1 MLKDASFVICVEEC
15 SCEMVGNY
23 PGVRGFKKVFR
34 IAIVHGNGYFYDGIA
49 KYVIHRNNL
58 LHFFLGGISLNYD
71 VV

>member
-1 MLKDASFVICVEEC
+1 
-15 SCEMVGNY
+15 MVGNY

-34 IAIVHGNGYFYDGIA
+34 IAVVHGNGYFYDGIA